1 MQEAS
6 GLRRQIGLTVATAVI
21 VGEVIG
27 VGIFL
32 TPAEMAR
39 SLGSPF
45 WLLIVWL
52 FMGGMTL
59 GGALCYGEL
68 SARYPRAGGGYV
80 YLLEAYGPQVAFLYG
95 WKCFLVMDPGIT
107 AALAVGLGSY
117 AGYLFGLPPA
127 GVKTVGIAA
136 ILGLAM
142 VNISGVRPGASLM
155 KWLTV
160 FKLGLI
166 GFIVFWGFGRGLG
179 QWSNFI
185 PFVEQRPGSAPLFG
199 AIAGGLVGAFFSFA
213 GWWEVS
219 KMAGE
224 VRDPARALP
233 RALTMGVLA
242 VTVVYILISA
252 VFLYLVPLEQV
263 TSSETF
269 AAQAGESLFG
279 RAGGQVFSSVV
290 IVSVLGSL
298 AGIVMTAPRVYYA
311 MARDGL
317 FPAGAGAIHPRF
329 GTPFRAIALQ
339 ALLAS
344 ALVLV
349 GSFNQIVAYFV
360 FVTVIF
366 IGLTVASVFV
376 LRRKSGD
383 APVYLTPGYPATPVM
398 FLALIVL
405 LLVLLGGNSPKEA
418 SLGVAIVALGAPF
431 YYLFF
436 REERKNKL

>member
-1 MQEAS
+1 
-6 GLRRQIGLTVATAVI
+6 VI

-45 WLLIVWL
+45 WLLLVWL
-52 FMGGMTL
+52 LMGGMTL
-59 GGALCYGEL
+59 SGALCYGEL
-68 SARYPRAGGGYV
+68 SARYPQAGGGYV
-80 YLLEAYGPQVAFLYG
+80 YLREAYGPRVAFLYG

-107 AALAVGLGSY
+107 AALGVGLGSY
-117 AGYLFGLPPA
+117 AGYLTGLPPV
-127 GVKTVGIAA
+127 GVKAIGVAA
-136 ILGLAM
+136 IAGMAV
-142 VNISGVRPGASLM
+142 VNIYGVRRGAWLM

-166 GFIVFWGFGRGLG
+166 VFIVLWGFGLGLG
-179 QWSNFI
+179 RWSNFV
-185 PFVEQRPGSAPLFG
+185 PFVDQRPGSAPLFG
-199 AIAGGLVGAFFSFA
+199 ALAGGLVGAFFSYA

-224 VRDPARALP
+224 VRDPSRTLP
-233 RALTMGVLA
+233 RALTLGVLVITA
-242 VTVVYILISA
+242 VYTLISA
-252 VFLYLVPLEQV
+252 AFLYLVPLEQV

-269 AAQAGESLFG
+269 AAQAGEALFG
-279 RAGGQVFSSVV
+279 RAGGQVFSTVV
-290 IVSVLGSL
+290 IISVLGSL
-298 AGIVMTAPRVYYA
+298 AGLLMTAPRVYYA

-317 FPAGAGAIHPRF
+317 FPAAAGAVHPRF
-329 GTPFRAIALQ
+329 GTPARAIALQ

-349 GSFNQIVAYFV
+349 GTFSQIVAYFV

-366 IGLTVASVFV
+366 IGLTVVALFV
-376 LRRKSGD
+376 LRRKGGD
-383 APVYLTPGYPATPVM
+383 APVYLTPGYPLTPAL
-398 FLALIVL
+398 FLGLIVL

-418 SLGVAIVALGAPF
+418 SLGVAVVALGAPF

-436 REERKNKL
+436 RGRR